1 MVICQSLAEACAVPG
16 VIAIVSGAQIKA
28 YVQGDVL
35 PPEAIYD
42 NSADVARV
50 GAIDASIAAT
60 ALGAVQ
66 PASVAQLKSMSVTEY
81 GTWFDANFTTSAQL
95 TALLKRVVLIVVRRV
110 L

>member
-42 NSADVARV
+42 NSADV
-50 GAIDASIAAT
+50 AIDASIAAT